1 MKNKKAI
8 RPGKRIKVESWGVI
22 REKTV
27 SHIGQRSGT
36 VFFTDGTFKLPA
48 HLPRIVAR
56 EN

>member
-1 MKNKKAI
+1 MKNKAI
-8 RPGKRIKVESWGVI
+8 RPGDKIKVESWGVI

-56 EN
+56 EK